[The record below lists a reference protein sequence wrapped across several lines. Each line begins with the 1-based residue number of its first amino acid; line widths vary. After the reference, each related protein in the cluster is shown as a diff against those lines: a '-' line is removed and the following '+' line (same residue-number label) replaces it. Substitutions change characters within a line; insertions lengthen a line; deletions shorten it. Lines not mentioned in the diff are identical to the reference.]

1 MGEGRGL
8 LVPVLTTPCDL
19 AKVIS
24 VKSKVV
30 GGRVE
35 WDGQDA

>member
-8 LVPVLTTPCDL
+8 LVPALTTPCDL

-30 GGRVE
+30 RGVE